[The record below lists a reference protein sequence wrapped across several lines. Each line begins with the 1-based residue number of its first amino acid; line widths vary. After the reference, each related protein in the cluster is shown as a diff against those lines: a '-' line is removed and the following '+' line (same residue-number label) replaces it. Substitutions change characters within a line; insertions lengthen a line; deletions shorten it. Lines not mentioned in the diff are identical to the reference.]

1 MIMTRKGSL
10 MPRVLEVSAGHVM
23 YVVLHSTTYEDKG
36 REGGRRGRE
45 EREEREGGEGG
56 RRGREEREGGEG
68 GRRGDMKVLYGH
80 TIHEH
85 VISHISCGYRFK
97 ERTLSQT
104 NNMGAM

>member
-45 EREEREGGEGG
+45 ERRYEGIIWPH
-56 RRGREEREGGEG
+56 
-68 GRRGDMKVLYGH
+68 D
-80 TIHEH
+80 
-85 VISHISCGYRFK
+85 S
-97 ERTLSQT
+97 
-104 NNMGAM
+104 